1 VLSVTE
7 RAHSRGLLPS
17 PRGPPLHR
25 GQYAH
30 PGAPVMTAKAFPVVS
45 VYSVVLLG
53 LMGLSAGCTSIGE
66 SPSAGQGHPSLPPN
80 CTHTIT
86 QAGDLSGLL
95 AAVSPGDTVCFSGPD
110 LVDAD
115 AVVTR
120 SGTAAAPIRLVADE
134 LVTVHEVQIKA
145 DHVTLEGFTVT
156 GGGGV
161 LLQEA
166 GITARN
172 NVVHDTTQGGSIVI
186 PAPTRPSS
194 RTP

>member
-1 VLSVTE
+1 
-7 RAHSRGLLPS
+7 
-17 PRGPPLHR
+17 
-25 GQYAH
+25 
-30 PGAPVMTAKAFPVVS
+30 
-45 VYSVVLLG
+45 
-53 LMGLSAGCTSIGE
+53 
-66 SPSAGQGHPSLPPN
+66 
-80 CTHTIT
+80 
-86 QAGDLSGLL
+86 
-95 AAVSPGDTVCFSGPD
+95 VCFSGPD

>member
-1 VLSVTE
+1 
-7 RAHSRGLLPS
+7 
-17 PRGPPLHR
+17 
-25 GQYAH
+25 
-30 PGAPVMTAKAFPVVS
+30 VVS